1 MKLCALV
8 RLLSEKPL
16 AAPSGA
22 IADEGVIAAVREHGL
37 DILPWGKEAEILRR
51 RLGWLNRG
59 LGDPWPS
66 MDDDNL
72 IERLD
77 DWLLPFLTGEAQLDR
92 IPTHVLKN
100 GLMSLVPFDLQRSVD
115 QLAPTHFEVPTG
127 SNIPIRYDAEEPV
140 IAVRVQELF
149 GLEVTRPSPMA
160 KCHSCWN
167 YFRQPTARSRSPAIF
182 PASGRGHGPMCAPTC
197 EAATRSMSGRKIRLM
212 PKPREGQNHAELDC
226 LRPDNAVLLASI
238 CTLPHKGPIGVIM
251 HAELDNRASNL
262 SRKPRLT
269 TLVRIRWL
277 AIAGQTA
284 TVMFVALYLQFN
296 FAVGICFALI
306 ACSAWLNLYLA
317 FRFPTNHRLS
327 PTAASIVLAFDI
339 LQLAGLLYLTG
350 GVQNPFVI
358 LMIAPV
364 IISAT
369 SLSVRHTLALALLV
383 VLSTSVL
390 TMRYE
395 PLPWYPGEALDLPF
409 LFVAGIWCAIIAAL
423 GFTGIYAYRIAEETR
438 QLGDALAATELILQR
453 EQHLTALDGLA
464 AAAAHELGTPLATI
478 TLVVKEMQRS
488 YAKTER

>member
-1 MKLCALV
+1 
-8 RLLSEKPL
+8 
-16 AAPSGA
+16 
-22 IADEGVIAAVREHGL
+22 
-37 DILPWGKEAEILRR
+37 
-51 RLGWLNRG
+51 
-59 LGDPWPS
+59 
-66 MDDDNL
+66 
-72 IERLD
+72 
-77 DWLLPFLTGEAQLDR
+77 
-92 IPTHVLKN
+92 
-100 GLMSLVPFDLQRSVD
+100 
-115 QLAPTHFEVPTG
+115 
-127 SNIPIRYDAEEPV
+127 
-140 IAVRVQELF
+140 
-149 GLEVTRPSPMA
+149 
-160 KCHSCWN
+160 
-167 YFRQPTARSRSPAIF
+167 
-182 PASGRGHGPMCAPTC
+182 
-197 EAATRSMSGRKIRLM
+197 
-212 PKPREGQNHAELDC
+212 
-226 LRPDNAVLLASI
+226 
-238 CTLPHKGPIGVIM
+238 M
-251 HAELDNRASNL
+251 HAEFDNRASNL

-269 TLVRIRWL
+269 TLVRLRWL

-390 TMRYE
+390 MLYYK
-395 PLPWYPGEALDLPF
+395 PLPWYPGEHLDLPI
-409 LFVAGIWCAIIAAL
+409 LFVSGIWCAIIAAL
-423 GFTGIYAYRIAEETR
+423 GFTCVYAYRIAEETR

-478 TLVVKEMQRS
+478 TLVVKEMQRT
-488 YAKTER
+488 YAKKPDSDPGLAEDIALLQSQAARCREILQRLTSLSSENEEHMSRLPFSSLIEEVIEPHRDFGILLEVEKQEGPKPEPVVRRNPGLLYGLGNLVENAVDFARDKVSVTWGWTENTVSVTIQDDGEGFKPEILDRIGEPYMTSRDSAHNGGGGLGLGLFIAKTLLERSGAQISFKNRKNPGQGAEVKVTWPRSAFIVS